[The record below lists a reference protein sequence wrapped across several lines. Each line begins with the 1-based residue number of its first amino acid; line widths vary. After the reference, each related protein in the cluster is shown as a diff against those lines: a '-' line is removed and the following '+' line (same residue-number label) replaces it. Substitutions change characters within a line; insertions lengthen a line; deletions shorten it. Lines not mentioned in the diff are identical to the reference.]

1 MTKFPK
7 QYSHTSN
14 LANLPQL
21 VTNFKFTSLPAVEA
35 NPLGFGDEV
44 NIYQTTTCTIHDME
58 RRKMQLFENGQLV
71 KTLIY
76 SGMYEKETDPSTRA
90 FVTRAIETNT
100 LNKCCQKSI
109 SFASN
114 VGKI

>member
-1 MTKFPK
+1 M
-7 QYSHTSN
+7 QNSSS
-14 LANLPQL
+14 LANLPKL
-21 VTNFKFTSLPAVEA
+21 AVNFKITPLPAVEA